1 MHPSPEFDH
10 PPAAVRALRDAART
24 LILWLLWLAPAV
36 LGGLAARGGMG
47 WELVTLMGIGVAIAA
62 TAGSRRRRCG
72 RLMLGLGLAV
82 AAGLLLGA
90 GRGSLP
96 EAVMIAL
103 PFLAL
108 ALVGALGDGR
118 ALLAALAV
126 LMLACLLPL
135 GGSRYP
141 AVPPVQ
147 LPPVQLPLAQAGGL
161 ALEAVLLLVG
171 MRLWRRAARQRERVT
186 VLPGGT
192 AASTRVFSQPAP
204 SSVPPAFLVQAERA
218 PDGTLRVALAGRD
231 AGRLRVTVT

>member
-10 PPAAVRALRDAART
+10 PPAAVQTLRDAART
-24 LILWLLWLAPAV
+24 SILWLLWLAPAV

-62 TAGSRRRRCG
+62 TAGSRRRGRG

-118 ALLAALAV
+118 ALLVALAV

-135 GGSRYP
+135 GVSRYP
-141 AVPPVQ
+141 ALPPVQ
-147 LPPVQLPLAQAGGL
+147 LPPVQAGGL

-204 SSVPPAFLVQAERA
+204 SPVPPAFLVQAERA

>member
-10 PPAAVRALRDAART
+10 PPAAVQTLRDAART
-24 LILWLLWLAPAV
+24 SILWLLWLAPAV

-62 TAGSRRRRCG
+62 TAGSRRRGRG

-118 ALLAALAV
+118 ALLVALAV

-135 GGSRYP
+135 GVSRYP
-141 AVPPVQ
+141 A
-147 LPPVQLPLAQAGGL
+147 LPPVQAGGL

-204 SSVPPAFLVQAERA
+204 SPVPPAFLVQAERA
-218 PDGTLRVALAGRD
+218 PDGTLRVALAGRE